1 MRNATLAAGL
11 LIAAAT
17 LTACGTTEA
26 EPAAPET
33 PEAAP
38 TSTSATVAAA
48 PFKNGLY
55 PVGEGIGRVRPGWHQ
70 ATFNGEA
77 PDGVGHW
84 DVCVITTN
92 CTRDVARDFGDLT
105 ESNPSAFVEIGDED
119 RAVNLEGV
127 TLTYYRPR

>member
-1 MRNATLAAGL
+1 MNHLTLAVRIL
-11 LIAAAT
+11 AATFT

-26 EPAAPET
+26 EPATPDAP
-33 PEAAP
+33 AAAG
-38 TSTSATVAAA
+38 TTTASVSSA

-55 PVGEGIGRVRPGWHQ
+55 PVGEGVGRIRPGWHQ
-70 ATFNGEA
+70 AVFNGDA
-77 PDGVGHW
+77 VGGVGYW

-92 CTRDVARDFGDLT
+92 CTRDAARDFGDLT
-105 ESNPSAFVEIGDED
+105 ASNPSAFVEIGEED